1 MKKPGLIAGLV
12 SVLAAASFAPRVFGE
27 APKPAQHRVVFELT
41 SDDAQAWDGLL
52 NNVENVQK
60 ALGPTSIEVVA
71 HGKGLAMLTSAKSS
85 PPVQARLKKHADSGV
100 LFAAC
105 ENTMRKQSLAK
116 DDLVPFAKT
125 VDSGVAEVVRK
136 QESGWSY
143 LRTAP

>member
-1 MKKPGLIAGLV
+1 MKKRILIAGLAGG
-12 SVLAAASFAPRVFGE
+12 LAAASLAPRVFGE
-27 APKPAQHRVVFELT
+27 GTKAPHHRVIFELT

-71 HGKGLAMLTSAKSS
+71 HGKGLAMLTSAKSA
-85 PPVQARLKKHADSGV
+85 PVQARLKQTAETGV

-105 ENTMRKQSLAK
+105 ENTMRKQSVKK